1 MTESNI
7 TNQIRYTQEL
17 IDANRKRS
25 RELENR
31 EDEFQYQMKKNNEAV
46 DFIFSQ
52 WNDVEMHRKIELCKE
67 DLQQQMKLQ
76 SNRFREEKE
85 ELEREKCTLSN
96 QEDELYHEQQRLLMD
111 KENI

>member
-1 MTESNI
+1 MTENNI
-7 TNQIRYTQEL
+7 TDKIKHTQEL
-17 IDANRKRS
+17 IDANRKKS

-31 EDEFQYQMKKNNEAV
+31 EDEFQYQMKKNNDVV

-52 WNDVEMHRKIELCKE
+52 WNDTEMHRKIELCKE

-76 SNRFREEKE
+76 SNRFGEEKE
-85 ELEREKCTLSN
+85 ELAREKYTLSSE
-96 QEDELYHEQQRLLMD
+96 EDDLYHEQQRLLMD